1 MKGNFSVRIILIIQM
16 SIFIQLLKYKNN
28 TDKSTQNISN
38 KTGLAHSSQGIE
50 NKNITKSKKYYGLE
64 MHHTNILGLILFEI
78 KSVSPN
84 QIEKQIQDII
94 YIQTQTEIIY
104 KYLLSNFVTV
114 YQITKKQTR
123 KLCKNYVQLKI
134 KISLSSTRNIA
145 IIVDFKFTSIKYS
158 PQTYHQKYT
167 RVKKKSKIK
176 NNYKDKFT
184 QIYNFFNNYKSKSI
198 FVLNFTILLQ
208 MQLPLFLTWP
218 LLKECQKITTVC
230 LTLVL
235 LYTMVQQ
242 QMQIQVLQ
250 EIIYKQ
256 NILTL
261 TQLKKQGSTETLM
274 YYFLKFIYT
283 KKLEYSCKIHQ
294 NIFITITT
302 VKQSLLNKF
311 NNVLVLFLQPLPKK
325 ATRIENR
332 RPYPNFFEKIFKFQI
347 PFSSFSKLS
356 DTPTIN

>member
-1 MKGNFSVRIILIIQM
+1 MPIELTSNIQNCNKSKTFLKRFSNFQTDNKTRNLVLVMFPDYRSVTLANNCAFHVRI
-16 SIFIQLLKYKNN
+16 
-28 TDKSTQNISN
+28 TQ
-38 KTGLAHSSQGIE
+38 
-50 NKNITKSKKYYGLE
+50 YG
-64 MHHTNILGLILFEI
+64 
-78 KSVSPN
+78 
-84 QIEKQIQDII
+84 
-94 YIQTQTEIIY
+94 
-104 KYLLSNFVTV
+104 VTAV
-114 YQITKKQTR
+114 R
-123 KLCKNYVQLKI
+123 
-134 KISLSSTRNIA
+134 
-145 IIVDFKFTSIKYS
+145 F
-158 PQTYHQKYT
+158 
-167 RVKKKSKIK
+167 
-176 NNYKDKFT
+176 
-184 QIYNFFNNYKSKSI
+184 YNPTHFP
-198 FVLNFTILLQ
+198 
-208 MQLPLFLTWP
+208 LPLFLTWP